1 MFIFSFLSYTAPQV
15 FHCSVFSFTQS
26 FHIYLRCFMFLKSS
40 IVLSLLS
47 HVFYGSAFVF
57 AVSGFLWEGTEGIKD
72 DNWPWASWSPSAR
85 SSWWWGRP
93 PTPQT
98 SWWRRSAPCLCS
110 GTWRRR
116 RRSPLRSFRSS
127 RTSPS
132 SGCTGWHPE
141 GGKQQHLSVRVSG
154 GRSVS
159 AERRRRR
166 GRQRGQSDHL
176 VLLCNGS
183 IKAGINSESGST
195 LGDVRV
201 WSSLEQIQ

>member
-40 IVLSLLS
+40 IVISLLC

-141 GGKQQHLSVRVSG
+141 GGNNNTCLWGSQEAGVSLQRGDAGGVVSG
-154 GRSVS
+154 ANLTTWCFYVMV
-159 AERRRRR
+159 
-166 GRQRGQSDHL
+166 QL
-176 VLLCNGS
+176 
-183 IKAGINSESGST
+183 K
-195 LGDVRV
+195 
-201 WSSLEQIQ
+201 LE